1 MESKVRKKKDGTE
14 ASRNRTVHPLPEWEE
29 RATRLL
35 RVEMAKKKMNF
46 KRLARCLE
54 DLNIDETPP
63 QVNRKVNRGKFSAA
77 YLLACLEVLGV
88 EEIRMADIR
97 KLVSQPTGTGD
108 ADAEAGN
115 L

>member
-14 ASRNRTVHPLPEWEE
+14 ASGNRAAHPIPEWES
-29 RATRLL
+29 RATLL
-35 RVEMAKKKMNF
+35 LKVEMTKSRMNF
-46 KRLARCLE
+46 KALARRLE
-54 DLNIDETPP
+54 SLNIVETPA

-97 KLVSQPTGTGD
+97 KLAFKPTATDD
-108 ADAEAGN
+108 AGAEAGN
-115 L
+115 P